1 MLNGCLIKKACMRKI
16 ALVTSTRAEYGIMS
30 RLIEYLSKDKD
41 IEFYLLV
48 TGMHLSEKFGMT
60 KNEITQPIYKEI
72 DIEIEKEPSHS
83 LALAITKF
91 SDIFKEIKPDLTVLL
106 GDRYEIM
113 GVAQACMLNNI
124 PIAHLYGGDTTEG
137 AIDEAIR
144 HSITKMSHLH
154 FTSCEQSKNR
164 VIQLGENPSRVF
176 NVGSLAIENIK
187 KIPLLNKEELEK
199 SLNFKFNK
207 KNLLVTFHPV
217 TLEGDSKVQFQELLK
232 AFEEL
237 NETNII
243 ITCPNS
249 DEGSEDIFELIKDFE
264 QKHDNVK
271 VYKSLGM
278 KRYLS
283 AMQFVDAVVG
293 NSSSGIYEVP
303 SFKIPTINIG
313 NRQKGR
319 IQAESIINCKAAK
332 EDILQAIK
340 KAYKEEFSETK
351 NPYEGK
357 NTLDKIVKILKN
369 FDLNGIIKKEF
380 YNL

>member
-1 MLNGCLIKKACMRKI
+1 MRKI

-30 RLIEYLSKDKD
+30 RLIEALSNDKD
-41 IEFYLLV
+41 IAFYLLV

-72 DIEIEKEPSHS
+72 DIEIEKSPAHS
-83 LALAITKF
+83 LALTIAKF
-91 SDIFKEIKPDLTVLL
+91 YSALKEIKPDLMILL

-164 VIQLGENPSRVF
+164 VIQLGEQPDRVF

-187 KIPLLNKEELEK
+187 KIPLLDKKELET
-199 SLNFKFNK
+199 LLEFKFNK

-217 TLEGDSKVQFQELLK
+217 TLEGKVKEQFNEMLK
-232 AFEEL
+232 AFDEL
-237 NETNII
+237 KDTNII

-249 DEGSEDIFELIKDFE
+249 DSGSDVIFDLIKE
-264 QKHDNVK
+264 YEEKHSNVK
-271 VYKSLGM
+271 SYISLGM

-283 AMQFVDAVVG
+283 CMKYVDMVVG

-319 IQAESIINCKAAK
+319 LQASSIINCKPLK
-332 EDILQAIK
+332 DDILQAIDL
-340 KAYKEEFSETK
+340 AYTIDCSNVV
-351 NPYEGK
+351 NPYEKADTMEQIK
-357 NTLDKIVKILKN
+357 NIIKTYDLSNIL
-369 FDLNGIIKKEF
+369 KKEF
-380 YNL
+380 YNIDV

>member
-1 MLNGCLIKKACMRKI
+1 MRKI

-30 RLIEYLSKDKD
+30 RLIEALDKD
-41 IEFYLLV
+41 VDVDFYLLV

-83 LALAITKF
+83 LALAIEKF
-91 SDIFKEIKPDLTVLL
+91 SETLKEINPDLMVLL

-113 GVAQACMLNNI
+113 GVAQACMLNNV

-154 FTSCEQSKNR
+154 FTSCETSKHR
-164 VIQLGENPSRVF
+164 VIQLGENPERVF

-187 KIPLLNKEELEK
+187 KIPLLSKDELEK
-199 SLNFKFNK
+199 SLGFEFGI

-217 TLEGDSKVQFQELLK
+217 TLEGSSKEQFSELLQ
-232 AFEEL
+232 AFDEL
-237 NETNII
+237 QDTKII

-249 DEGSEDIFELIKDFE
+249 DEGSDEIFELIRQYENSHK
-264 QKHDNVK
+264 NVK
-271 VYKSLGM
+271 SYKSLGM

-283 AMQFVDAVVG
+283 CLKYVDMVVG

-319 IQAESIINCKAAK
+319 LQASSVINCKPLRK
-332 EDILQAIK
+332 DISEAIN
-340 KAYKEEFSETK
+340 KAYLTDCK
-351 NPYEGK
+351 NVVNSYEQCD
-357 NTLDKIVKILKN
+357 TMEKIHEIIKTYDLKN
-369 FDLNGIIKKEF
+369 ILKKEF
-380 YNL
+380 YNINV